1 MLKKKLAKIKL
12 NEQERQNL
20 ERQKTVLDR
29 DICQLQTYSQQKSVR
44 T

>member
-1 MLKKKLAKIKL
+1 MLSLVYVKKKLAKIKL

-29 DICQLQTYSQQKSVR
+29 DICQLQT
-44 T
+44 